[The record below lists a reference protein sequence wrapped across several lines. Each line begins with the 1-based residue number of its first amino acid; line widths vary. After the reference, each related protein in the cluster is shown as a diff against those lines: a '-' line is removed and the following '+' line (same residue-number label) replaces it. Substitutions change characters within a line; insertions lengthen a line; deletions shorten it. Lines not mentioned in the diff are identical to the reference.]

1 MSELQMIIQDSEN
14 ESANMPASSLA
25 VQQALGPKAAKTL
38 QRMFRDPRVLEPA
51 ERADLIASLS
61 KAVEMLPR
69 VPEIRVML
77 GMALCGELR
86 AQEAMTHL
94 RTAVEQNPDC
104 YIAQLKLGELLMRLR
119 ICDQAAEHTHR
130 AAVLAAN
137 DVQSELARRQAATLR
152 QMQREGIERGGY
164 RSVLAWTKTFTRRR
178 TSQSVQPALAVS
190 E

>member
-1 MSELQMIIQDSEN
+1 MSESNMMVYPEAQ
-14 ESANMPASSLA
+14 ANSPETSLA
-25 VQQALGPKAAKTL
+25 VQQALGPSATRAL

-51 ERADLIASLS
+51 ERTDLIAALS
-61 KAVEMLPR
+61 SAVELLPR
-69 VPEIRVML
+69 VAEIRVML
-77 GMALCGELR
+77 GMALCVELR

-119 ICDQAAEHTHR
+119 ICDQAAEHTHC

-137 DVQSELARRQAATLR
+137 DAQSDLARRQAAIIR
-152 QMQREGIERGGY
+152 QMRREGIERGGY
-164 RSVLAWTKTFTRRR
+164 RGALAWVKTFTRRR
-178 TSQSVQPALAVS
+178 SSQASQPALAVS